1 MGEHDEEKQKDVSC
15 IVSPIV
21 SLSVKVFTFSQSTL
35 ASGNRFV
42 YKSTNTKVPG
52 KVDVPCLPSNVVSS
66 YTQIA

>member
-1 MGEHDEEKQKDVSC
+1 MEEHDEEKQKDVSC

-42 YKSTNTKVPG
+42 YKSTNPYQG
-52 KVDVPCLPSNVVSS
+52 GRAIPSVHSSVVSS